1 MSAISTSESS
11 KCMRLEKAHFGQHR
25 LFGGRGGEHVEPAA
39 FQGQLNQFSDAG
51 IIFNNQNGFIPASGM
66 RVMSTILCN

>member
-1 MSAISTSESS
+1 
-11 KCMRLEKAHFGQHR
+11 MRLEKAHFGQHR

-51 IIFNNQNGFIPASGM
+51 IIFNNQNGFIPA
-66 RVMSTILCN
+66 